1 MPENFRHPFFP
12 TQLTTPGS
20 PRMGSTFPQ
29 HFCLS
34 RCCCCCFFFFSKQSI
49 YVTKV
54 QPDGPAAFG
63 LVPGDRILEVG
74 EYFWPYI
81 LSDQCCQRLCFNSDG
96 VKSHNQKPRASWSI
110 IKIRVPIPF
119 TTLSPTIHVNAR
131 LGLDEYFRD
140 AGLDE
145 IHLEIRETLTGCG
158 ICQLPG
164 EAGFAKIWAPMWGW
178 ERKRFSGWRRQ
189 KFGVRDSREKGSGS
203 AGSGLPLPAPDL
215 RGGRG
220 TPLYKPY
227 RFVLPQRVGFL
238 SRFRLKTGRLRPFWS
253 GMGYGFRHL
262 RRPRGSQSGR
272 LKGATKVNRPD
283 WLSLSLRGWV
293 FEGTTRTT
301 GRYERIYRL
310 NSKWV
315 RKEAKICELEI
326 GFSEIG
332 SGFWELGDIPPPRIS
347 RSPPPARPFL
357 WALTRLP

>member
-1 MPENFRHPFFP
+1 
-12 TQLTTPGS
+12 
-20 PRMGSTFPQ
+20 MGSTFPQ
-29 HFCLS
+29 HVCLS
-34 RCCCCCFFFFSKQSI
+34 LCYCFFSSKQSI

-178 ERKRFSGWRRQ
+178 ERKRFSGWRRRRKQ
-189 KFGVRDSREKGSGS
+189 ECGIRTPPSR
-203 AGSGLPLPAPDL
+203 PWPP
-215 RGGRG
+215 GGRG
-220 TPLYKPY
+220 TPLDKPY
-227 RFVLPQRVGFL
+227 RYVPPHRVGYWGLFG
-238 SRFRLKTGRLRPFWS
+238 LKTGTDFVHFGLEW
-253 GMGYGFRHL
+253 G
-262 RRPRGSQSGR
+262 
-272 LKGATKVNRPD
+272 TI
-283 WLSLSLRGWV
+283 
-293 FEGTTRTT
+293 FEGTSWTT
-301 GRYERIYRL
+301 GMYERVYRL
-310 NSKWV
+310 NSKYA
-315 RKEAKICELEI
+315 RKKAK
-326 GFSEIG
+326 
-332 SGFWELGDIPPPRIS
+332 
-347 RSPPPARPFL
+347 
-357 WALTRLP
+357 